1 MSPTRAR
8 NRCTGFAFILTLLW
22 CILLRA
28 RRREKVPPIVLKFQR
43 EMVQTGDPEDCRV
56 ILEGQ
61 VEEKKAKLLFS
72 SLGRRSPTP
81 RGLMR
86 LGEHPDCGPRWGGA
100 WGRPAAAPQFP
111 VQVSQLARMCC
122 RSRRMLMD
130 MRFYFLFLVGL
141 RRWLKAL
148 AEARA
153 AVVLGAVRSHKTTGV
168 FRVVKGSEP
177 SGCTVGKNFF
187 FSNASQALSS
197 SKNERP
203 KIHSLTQTISP
214 G

>member
-1 MSPTRAR
+1 MSSTRAR

-28 RRREKVPPIVLKFQR
+28 RRRGKVSPIVLKFQW

-61 VEEKKAKLLFS
+61 AEKEKKAKLLFAS
-72 SLGRRSPTP
+72 FGRRSPTP
-81 RGLMR
+81 QGAGAPGGSILIVVQD
-86 LGEHPDCGPRWGGA
+86 GEGADPAWA
-100 WGRPAAAPQFP
+100 WGRPAAVSQFL

-122 RSRRMLMD
+122 RSRRILMD
-130 MRFYFLFLVGL
+130 MCFYFLFLVGL
-141 RRWLKAL
+141 RRRMKAL

-153 AVVLGAVRSHKTTGV
+153 PLMLGAMWSYKTTGV

-177 SGCTVGKNFF
+177 LAAQWGRIFF
-187 FSNASQALSS
+187 FFF
-197 SKNERP
+197 KCKP
-203 KIHSLTQTISP
+203 DSLLQ
-214 G
+214 